1 MIKQTS
7 QANKIKRKKI
17 EAYYEKNILT
27 SLAQGTI
34 PSRVAPAREYRTHGM
49 SYGKEHYEL
58 QQKQHQELLNALV
71 HDVQAKQKADGLPVQ
86 TAEMIADNFNKLA
99 PMQQRLTKQAIYIK
113 SEHLA
118 QESKHVDSV
127 SKSKMKNTLRA
138 HSHSDAQKSKTDR
151 EISLRR
157 LWAKRSRVA

>member
-1 MIKQTS
+1 
-7 QANKIKRKKI
+7 
-17 EAYYEKNILT
+17 
-27 SLAQGTI
+27 
-34 PSRVAPAREYRTHGM
+34 M

-71 HDVQAKQKADGLPVQ
+71 QDIQAKQKADGLPVQ

-99 PMQQRLTKQAIYIK
+99 PTQQHLTKQAIYLK
-113 SEHLA
+113 SELLT